1 MRILLIE
8 DEQSLADAL
17 SKGLKHQ
24 GYVVDIAMDGEEG
37 LDLADV
43 HEYDLLILDLNL
55 PGLDGLE
62 VLQCLKTGNP
72 SLLILIL
79 TARISPQER
88 VSGLDLGA
96 DDYLIKPFHFDEL
109 CARVRSLLRRDLR
122 VRSPVLRQQDLV
134 LDPAEH
140 TAWQSKRR
148 LALTRREFSILE
160 YLMRHPGEA
169 ISQEEFLEH
178 VWGDEVDSFTNVVR
192 VHINSLRQ
200 KLNDDARHPRYIT
213 TLIGKGYRLEV

>member
-1 MRILLIE
+1 MRLLLIE

-169 ISQEEFLEH
+169 I
-178 VWGDEVDSFTNVVR
+178 
-192 VHINSLRQ
+192 NSLRQ